1 MKRTALGILAIA
13 AFSVAGCGTSPM
25 AALPSGDSGVA
36 DVQGSTDVL
45 HDTEMEAVA
54 WTASDSGPGRCGCDQ
69 APICG
74 QSCNGPCGCCGC
86 IAGEVLM
93 VGTDVFRCSANML
106 CYQRVGDG
114 GPFGTDR
121 ADAGTSDVADSAPS
135 DGVNADAAFACGTQT
150 CTAGQLCVYSV
161 GGGAAPPL
169 LRRHRLLA
177 DRLGDGVVDALA
189 PDEARLAPRLLGNVV
204 APTSSSAFLGC
215 VNLPASCGAV
225 PNCNCIPMTACPAG
239 TTCLGVT
246 ADTLTCGG
254 Q

>member
-161 GGGAAPPL
+161 GGGAAPPSNC
-169 LRRHRLLA
+169 
-177 DRLGDGVVDALA
+177 VSTNDAGGC
-189 PDEARLAPRLLGNVV
+189 PNGFIYSVTCPNLGNR
-204 APTSSSAFLGC
+204 P
-215 VNLPASCGAV
+215 
-225 PNCNCIPMTACPAG
+225 
-239 TTCLGVT
+239 
-246 ADTLTCGG
+246 
-254 Q
+254 